1 MEVISLPRERGRG
14 LTTDLLKVPCFSL
27 ESSERKSCL
36 LWADDKEGDRLHIR
50 KSLEASGSK
59 GLRYSLWRD

>member
-1 MEVISLPRERGRG
+1 MEVISLLRERVRG
-14 LTTDLLKVPCFSL
+14 STTDLLKIPCFSL
-27 ESSERKSCL
+27 ESVERNNCL